1 EAVPPLDTPQRSGRP
16 GEAVPPLDTPDPAGR
31 PGEAGPPLDTP
42 DPAGRPGEAG
52 PPLDTPD
59 PAGRPGEAGPPLDTP
74 QLKRPTVLGMLLGSG
89 PRFARDAMGPVLL
102 FYAGWKLSGLTAGIL
117 AATTLAVVIF
127 VSERRRSRSGLG
139 ASIGL
144 VVALTQAT
152 AGLATGSA
160 VAYFAPGIIVNA
172 LYGLAFMVSVAVGR
186 PLAGVFAQETY
197 PFPPAVKASPTFRR
211 IFSRVSLAWGT
222 YLLLRSGLRLL
233 VLSWR
238 DVDLF
243 VLVNIATGI
252 PFTMALTAWSIWY
265 GVRGFRRS
273 AEWGWALRLG
283 LVAMLLLGAVR
294 PAHADQAA
302 EIVADADR
310 YRRPAD
316 SFVWKITITSQ
327 EAKKTPSVDGFEVFV
342 KGGGR
347 VFVKFVA
354 PPRSVGRSLLA
365 LGRDLWIYLPDAGKP
380 VRIPLSQRLVGQVAN
395 GDIARADYAGD
406 YDATLVSD
414 DEVDRV
420 ACHVLDLKA
429 KSKDVTYSAIKY
441 WVSKDGRRP
450 LKAEFYAGTGTLLK
464 TGVFDSFQ
472 TVAGHLLATRLTLTD
487 AIRKDRRS
495 VLDYGEVTIRELPD
509 KYFDK
514 NYMKT
519 LD

>member
-1 EAVPPLDTPQRSGRP
+1 MSDYMGGPEMAPQPRRR
-16 GEAVPPLDTPDPAGR
+16 V
-31 PGEAGPPLDTP
+31 
-42 DPAGRPGEAG
+42 
-52 PPLDTPD
+52 
-59 PAGRPGEAGPPLDTP
+59 
-74 QLKRPTVLGMLLGSG
+74 TVTGMLLGSG
-89 PRFARDAMGPVLL
+89 PRFARDAVGPVLL
-102 FYAGWKLSGLTAGIL
+102 FYAGWKLFGLTTGIV
-117 AATTLAVVIF
+117 AATSVALVIF
-127 VSERRRSRSGLG
+127 AWERRHARTGLG

-144 VVALTQAT
+144 VVALTQAA

-172 LYGLAFMVSVAVGR
+172 LYGLAFMVSVALGR

-197 PFPPAVKASPTFRR
+197 AFPPAVKASATFRR
-211 IFSRVSLAWGT
+211 VFSRVSLAWGT

-243 VLVNIATGI
+243 VIVNIATGI
-252 PFTMALTAWSIWY
+252 PFTAALTAWSIWY

-273 AEWGWALRLG
+273 DEWGWALKIG
-283 LVAMLLLGAVR
+283 VIAMLLLAAAS
-294 PAHADQAA
+294 PARAADDAA
-302 EIVADADR
+302 SIVADADR

-342 KGGGR
+342 KSGAR

-354 PPRSVGRSLLA
+354 PPRSVGRSLLG

-406 YDATLVSD
+406 YDAILLGD
-414 DEVDRV
+414 DAVDGV
-420 ACHVLDLKA
+420 GCHVLDLKA
-429 KSKDVTYSAIKY
+429 KTKDVTYSAIKY
-441 WVSKDGRRP
+441 WVSTDGRRP
-450 LKAEFYAGTGTLLK
+450 VKAEFYAGTGTLLK
-464 TGVFDSFQ
+464 TGVFDNFQ
-472 TVAGHLLATRLTLTD
+472 NVGGHPLATRLTLTD
-487 AIRKDRRS
+487 AIRRDKRS

>member
-1 EAVPPLDTPQRSGRP
+1 MSDYMGGPEMAPHTPQRSGRP
-16 GEAVPPLDTPDPAGR
+16 GEAGAPLEPREVSPAMGSPEMASQQR
-31 PGEAGPPLDTP
+31 
-42 DPAGRPGEAG
+42 R
-52 PPLDTPD
+52 
-59 PAGRPGEAGPPLDTP
+59 RV
-74 QLKRPTVLGMLLGSG
+74 TVTGMLLGSG
-89 PRFARDAMGPVLL
+89 PRFARDAVGPVLL
-102 FYAGWKLSGLTAGIL
+102 FYAGWKLFGLTTGIV
-117 AATTLAVVIF
+117 AATSVALVIF
-127 VSERRRSRSGLG
+127 AWERRHARTGLG

-144 VVALTQAT
+144 VVALTQAA

-172 LYGLAFMVSVAVGR
+172 LYGLAFMVSVALGR

-197 PFPPAVKASPTFRR
+197 AFPPAVKASATFRR
-211 IFSRVSLAWGT
+211 VFSRVSLAWGT

-243 VLVNIATGI
+243 VIVNIATGI
-252 PFTMALTAWSIWY
+252 PFTAALTAWSIWY

-273 AEWGWALRLG
+273 DEWGWALKIG
-283 LVAMLLLGAVR
+283 VIAMLLLAAAS
-294 PAHADQAA
+294 PARAADDAA
-302 EIVADADR
+302 SIVADADR

-342 KGGGR
+342 KSGAR

-354 PPRSVGRSLLA
+354 PPRSVGRSLLG

-406 YDATLVSD
+406 YDAILLGD
-414 DEVDRV
+414 DAVDGV
-420 ACHVLDLKA
+420 GCHVLDLKA
-429 KSKDVTYSAIKY
+429 KTKDVTYSAIKY
-441 WVSKDGRRP
+441 WVSTDGRRP
-450 LKAEFYAGTGTLLK
+450 VKAEFYAGTGTLLK
-464 TGVFDSFQ
+464 TGVFDNFQ
-472 TVAGHLLATRLTLTD
+472 NVGGHPLATRLTLTD
-487 AIRKDRRS
+487 AIRRDKRS